1 MLKTDYKDDVFEGDR
16 QYSLT
21 QNANNT
27 VSLRDVTTYTR
38 EGDQFGADDINAT
51 NEALNNLTDVELPA
65 LKKSVSD
72 GKTLLAAAITAK
84 RVAAAATDTFAQL
97 AAKIGQIILGSGN
110 AMAADV
116 LAGKTF
122 TNSTGVE
129 QTGTMVDASGATSA
143 ATASLDATN
152 SRLQLTIPTTG
163 KYSTGSRLY
172 AAYSTIAS
180 LIGLT
185 AAKLIPGNT
194 ILGITSSVTSKGAAT
209 YTPGTVAQVIAAG
222 QYLSGAQT
230 ISAVANLSAANI
242 KKGVVVGGVTGTWD
256 GYVATATD
264 LYYNG
269 ANAANITLSSGL
281 TFAATQIVATNGGS
295 SHTLT
300 FGVNYNITGY
310 TKLIVEGNIIWYNY
324 ANSYLRSAT
333 PTSLGNLYGSGY
345 PSSGNSSG
353 SITFDISQYTG
364 IASGSTDLYFSLG
377 TGSYINRIRIA

>member
-38 EGDQFGADDINAT
+38 EGDQFGANDINAT

-209 YTPGTVAQVIAAG
+209 YTPGTAAQVIAAG

-242 KKGVVVGGVTGTWD
+242 KKGVVVGGVTGTWE
-256 GYVATATD
+256 GWVPTAQD

-269 ANAANITLSSGL
+269 VNSAGL
-281 TFAATQIVATNGGS
+281 TLVSSNLRFDASQITVTSTEVYHRIMINKTYDVTG
-295 SHTLT
+295 HTR
-300 FGVNYNITGY
+300 
-310 TKLIVEGNIIWYNY
+310 LIIEGNFRFYQFIRFELQNT
-324 ANSYLRSAT
+324 AT
-333 PTSLGNLYGSGY
+333 GVTRTLVSGY
-345 PSSGNSSG
+345 ATDTYYTSVQ
-353 SITFDISQYTG
+353 IDISQETG
-364 IASGSTDLYFSLG
+364 IVAGSTSMYFAMRAD
-377 TGSYINRIRIA
+377 SYINRIRIA

>member
-27 VSLRDVTTYTR
+27 ISLRDVTTYTR
-38 EGDQFGADDINAT
+38 EGDQFGAGDINAT

-143 ATASLDATN
+143 ATASLDTTN

-242 KKGVVVGGVTGTWD
+242 KKGVVVGGVTGTWE

-269 ANAANITLSSGL
+269 ANAASCSVGGGLSL
-281 TFAATQIVATNGGS
+281 EATQITVTSSGS
-295 SHTLT
+295 SLYLTLNKT
-300 FGVNYNITGY
+300 YDVTGY
-310 TKLIVEGNIIWYNY
+310 TQLIVEGSMRIYNY
-324 ANSYLRSAT
+324 AYFRLQGTQSGTQREKI
-333 PTSLGNLYGSGY
+333 TSIAYGETY
-345 PSSGNSSG
+345 SS
-353 SITFDISQYTG
+353 IVIDISQETG
-364 IASGSTDLYFSLG
+364 IVAGATNLVMSLF
-377 TGSYINRIRIA
+377 TGSYIKRIRIV

>member
-27 VSLRDVTTYTR
+27 ISLRDVTTYTR
-38 EGDQFGADDINAT
+38 EGDQFGAGDINAT

-143 ATASLDATN
+143 ATASLDTTN

-324 ANSYLRSAT
+324 ANVRAAKSA
-333 PTSLGNLYGSGY
+333 
-345 PSSGNSSG
+345 
-353 SITFDISQYTG
+353 
-364 IASGSTDLYFSLG
+364 
-377 TGSYINRIRIA
+377 